1 MFKANKKIEIASYF
15 LIIFLIICQIF
26 LSYTTFAD
34 NEDAS
39 RENGG
44 EYSLNF
50 GLTRSDYADYKA
62 QDSSQQKDCFVEYEL
77 HNEEQPGTI
86 VEKMSY
92 TADTDSWVGDV
103 YFQNIRIP
111 YDNVEVEYYN
121 ANDGNSIEPN
131 LLHYALYLKKSGDK
145 MVLSIP
151 KILSNENP
159 SGNTNDSGLL
169 NVKDIRVEDVNSS
182 EYASLRMSANP
193 AKQQNAGT
201 EIFLNGKN
209 GDDEKDGT
217 SPENAVKTFA
227 KAKKLAEGNSKI
239 TRIMVTGTTDV
250 EGNIS
255 LKGTK
260 ASIFRDKDF
269 NEYLLNVPS
278 NKSATFKDITI
289 DGNSDENTNIEKSL
303 VYVNENATLN
313 IEDGAVLR
321 NNKIKAIENTA
332 TQGGAICSYSATIN
346 MTGGIVDKNQATY
359 GGGIYLYKSTMNFSG
374 GSVQNNRSEL
384 VFDKNYKQYYSA
396 GGGILAYDGSTINMS
411 DKAKVISNFA
421 NEIGGGISLGSNQ
434 VGGSNYL
441 NMKGGIITQNVA
453 GASGGG
459 LFIQAKYFNGGKSFA
474 NISAGQITFNKMDG
488 SGVTNKAFGGGGIY
502 VNGASKEFQ
511 IKDENGNWQKHF
523 VNGENGELYLKNAVI
538 YDNTSK
544 QEGAGMA
551 CCPISKTKIYVN
563 DGVAFYENDSNEK
576 SGNDLFFY
584 SNNNYL
590 THSGEA
596 DYELSKLMLGGA
608 PYNWTMDN
616 GNPLPDEKYKG
627 ILKIGEGEDN
637 SLPLNVK

>member
-131 LLHYALYLKKSGDK
+131 LLHYDLYLKKSGDK

-278 NKSATFKDITI
+278 NKSAI
-289 DGNSDENTNIEKSL
+289 
-303 VYVNENATLN
+303 
-313 IEDGAVLR
+313 
-321 NNKIKAIENTA
+321 
-332 TQGGAICSYSATIN
+332 
-346 MTGGIVDKNQATY
+346 
-359 GGGIYLYKSTMNFSG
+359 
-374 GSVQNNRSEL
+374 
-384 VFDKNYKQYYSA
+384 
-396 GGGILAYDGSTINMS
+396 
-411 DKAKVISNFA
+411 
-421 NEIGGGISLGSNQ
+421 
-434 VGGSNYL
+434 
-441 NMKGGIITQNVA
+441 
-453 GASGGG
+453 
-459 LFIQAKYFNGGKSFA
+459 
-474 NISAGQITFNKMDG
+474 
-488 SGVTNKAFGGGGIY
+488 
-502 VNGASKEFQ
+502 
-511 IKDENGNWQKHF
+511 
-523 VNGENGELYLKNAVI
+523 
-538 YDNTSK
+538 
-544 QEGAGMA
+544 
-551 CCPISKTKIYVN
+551 
-563 DGVAFYENDSNEK
+563 
-576 SGNDLFFY
+576 
-584 SNNNYL
+584 
-590 THSGEA
+590 
-596 DYELSKLMLGGA
+596 
-608 PYNWTMDN
+608 
-616 GNPLPDEKYKG
+616 
-627 ILKIGEGEDN
+627 
-637 SLPLNVK
+637 